1 MMKKNKYNTKKDE
14 RSNSPFELKKK
25 SCPFSQPGSP
35 EISIM
40 KVILTTNV
48 KKLGKIGDKVSVKP
62 GYARNYLF
70 PNNMALRENKKNSE
84 YYEKIKD
91 DMKKNEEIKLN
102 EAKKLMDNIKKLK
115 IIFNKEADDKDQ
127 LYGSISKKEIIDFL
141 QDNNLKVK
149 SDDIIIKNQIK
160 SIGEHIIKISP
171 YEGIHQDIS
180 INVKKN

>member
-1 MMKKNKYNTKKDE
+1 
-14 RSNSPFELKKK
+14 
-25 SCPFSQPGSP
+25 
-35 EISIM
+35 M
-40 KVILTTNV
+40 KVILTTNI

-70 PNNMALRENKKNSE
+70 PNEMALRENKKNAE

-91 DMKKNEEIKLN
+91 DMKKNEEIKFN

-115 IIFNKEADDKDQ
+115 IIFNKEADDKNQ

-160 SIGEHIIKISP
+160 SVGEHLIEINP
-171 YEGIHQDIS
+171 YEGI
-180 INVKKN
+180 NEEFPVTVNKN